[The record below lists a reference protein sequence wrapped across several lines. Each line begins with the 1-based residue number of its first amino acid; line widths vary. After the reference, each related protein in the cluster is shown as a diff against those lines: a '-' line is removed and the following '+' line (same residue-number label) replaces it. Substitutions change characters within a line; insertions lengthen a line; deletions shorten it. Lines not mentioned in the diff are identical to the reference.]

1 MMEDKILKQAIENRE
16 YNKCVSILKKRIVE
30 YLEKEIKKKYK
41 GYKYTNIIDLIN
53 ACEKY
58 LEGYCK
64 IAIKD
69 VYQITSGKLDN
80 EIKTSLLIDIYKG
93 ILEEI
98 I

>member
-1 MMEDKILKQAIENRE
+1 MEDKILKYAIENRE
-16 YNKCVSILKKRIVE
+16 YNKCVGILKQRIIE
-30 YLEKEIKKKYK
+30 CLGKEIKKKYN

-58 LEGYCK
+58 LEGYSK

-69 VYQITSGKLDN
+69 VYKITSCKLDN